1 MKLRNPRN
9 FEKPE
14 IIIIPMIDIMFFL
27 LVFFMI
33 STLSMVDL
41 KTTDVNLPKAQ
52 NVQTNLSVTYLVTIR
67 QDGSLWL
74 QDKPIGVEDLI
85 RRAQVEQSK
94 NSKFA
99 VAIRADEKVEYK
111 DLMGLMDRLKGAG
124 ITRFALAAEKK

>member
-14 IIIIPMIDIMFFL
+14 VIIIPIIDIIFFL

-33 STLSMVDL
+33 STMSMVDL

-52 NVQTNLSVTYLVTIR
+52 NVQTNLSVTYLVTIK

-74 QDKPIGVEDLI
+74 QDSPIGVEDLI
-85 RRAQVEQSK
+85 RRAQVEQSR

-111 DLMGLMDRLKGAG
+111 DLMGLMDQLKGAG

>member
-1 MKLRNPRN
+1 MKLRNPHQ

-14 IIIIPMIDIMFFL
+14 VVIIPMIDIMFFL

-33 STLSMVDL
+33 STMSMVDL
-41 KTTDVNLPKAQ
+41 KTTDVNLPKAS
-52 NVQTNLSVTYLVTIR
+52 NVQTNLAVTYLVTVK

-74 QDKPIGVEDLI
+74 QDQPIGMEDLI
-85 RRAQVEQSK
+85 RRAQVEKSRSSQ
-94 NSKFA
+94 FA
-99 VAIRADEKVEYK
+99 VAIRADESVQYK

>member
-14 IIIIPMIDIMFFL
+14 VIIIPMIDIMFFL

-33 STLSMVDL
+33 STMSMVDL

-52 NVQTNLSVTYLVTIR
+52 NVQTNLSVTYLVTIK

-74 QDKPIGVEDLI
+74 QDSPIGVEDLI
-85 RRAQVEQSK
+85 RRAQVEQSR

-111 DLMGLMDRLKGAG
+111 DLMGLMDQLKGAG

>member
-14 IIIIPMIDIMFFL
+14 VIIIPMIDIIFFL

-33 STLSMVDL
+33 STMSMVDL

-52 NVQTNLSVTYLVTIR
+52 NVQTNLSVTYLVTIK

-74 QDKPIGVEDLI
+74 QDSPIGVEDLI
-85 RRAQVEQSK
+85 RRAQVEQSR

-111 DLMGLMDRLKGAG
+111 DLMGLMDQLKGAG

>member
-33 STLSMVDL
+33 STMSMVDL

-52 NVQTNLSVTYLVTIR
+52 NVQTNLAVTYLVTIK

-74 QDKPIGVEDLI
+74 QDQPIGVEDLI
-85 RRAQVEQSK
+85 RRAQLEQSK

-111 DLMGLMDRLKGAG
+111 DLMGLMDKLKGAG